1 MLGSLF
7 VLFALAAAVFVGLLS
22 VAGLLVY
29 IVLTIVLLPFRLLGW
44 VLWIPFLVVKTTL
57 AAAVGLVM
65 IVPFVL
71 ATLAFAALVVV
82 GILVGVVVLPLVPL
96 LAVAAFV
103 WLLLKASASPATL

>member
-22 VAGLLVY
+22 V
-29 IVLTIVLLPFRLLGW
+29 
-44 VLWIPFLVVKTTL
+44 
-57 AAAVGLVM
+57 
-65 IVPFVL
+65 VL